1 MMPTVSVI
9 VAVYNAEKTL
19 RRCLDSVVCQ
29 ELADLEIIIID
40 DGSTDGSATICDEYA
55 AKDPR
60 IQVIHKENEGVAAT
74 KQKGLDAASGAYFI
88 YLDSDDYV
96 DKTLYR
102 KLAEKAAGE
111 NADIVCCDVA
121 RLESD
126 GMRIEHDP
134 PLGHEAF
141 LDGAIDILPGYMVN
155 RLIRRS
161 LVEKYQVRFP
171 EGMSFGEDKAFL
183 VDLLSKS
190 LNAGDRLVISHV
202 PEALYYYD
210 TVSNPGSLMKL
221 DVKPKL
227 DARLRLWE
235 TMGRNLDLK
244 RFGKTYYWLLVKH
257 GFNAFWKRHLTRE
270 EFESRFSKHEQGIR
284 KYAPYA
290 SYSWL
295 VRMACSGKW
304 ERAQRMRWL
313 AYGRLLSERITV
325 SLASTQR

>member
-1 MMPTVSVI
+1 MTPKVSVI

-19 RRCLDSVVCQ
+19 QRCLDSLVGQ
-29 ELADLEIIIID
+29 DLADIEIILVD
-40 DGSTDGSATICDEYA
+40 DGSVDASGAICDEYA
-55 AKDPR
+55 ARDPR
-60 IQVIHKENEGVAAT
+60 IQVIHKANEGVAAT
-74 KQKGLDAASGAYFI
+74 KQRGLDAASGAYFI

-96 DKTLYR
+96 DKAIYR
-102 KLAEKAAGE
+102 KLAEKAAE
-111 NADIVCCDVA
+111 EDADIVCCDVA
-121 RLESD
+121 RLESA

-141 LDGAIDILPGYMVN
+141 LDGIIDILPGYMVN

-161 LVEKYQVRFP
+161 LVGQYQVRFP
-171 EGMSFGEDKAFL
+171 KGMSFGEDKAFL

-190 LNAGDRLVISHV
+190 LNAGHKLVISHV
-202 PEALYYYD
+202 PEALYFYD

-235 TMGRNLDLK
+235 AMGRNLDLE

-257 GFNAFWKRHLTRE
+257 GFNAFWKHHLTRE
-270 EFESRFSKHEQGIR
+270 EFERRFSSHEQGIR
-284 KYAPYA
+284 RYAPYA
-290 SYSWL
+290 SYTWL

-313 AYGRLLSERITV
+313 AYGRLLTEKITIL
-325 SLASTQR
+325 LASTQA